1 MGDDREFDRMLE
13 EELTALPP
21 TDEMAR
27 AVTPWRRAMGRVV
40 WGTGLTTLTLD
51 FWYLNYL
58 LPAAGAGSCVLVLAD
73 LSGPFFPV
81 VFNLFMSDIEN

>member
-1 MGDDREFDRMLE
+1 MCLLFLYA
-13 EELTALPP
+13 ALFYAASGRRILPAGLRFC
-21 TDEMAR
+21 MSRSAQR
-27 AVTPWRRAMGRVV
+27 AKNGPQSRKQ
-40 WGTGLTTLTLD
+40 TTS
-51 FWYLNYL
+51 L